1 MIHSDSRKL
10 ITPGT
15 IFIGFTLLVISLICF
30 TSAAMAAPP
39 TASPSP
45 AMAERIKVDGID
57 HFARMDTDVY
67 RGATPTLDGLRALA
81 RERVKTLVCLRTE
94 VPYPKMAQE
103 LGLRVEHL
111 PLSPFKT
118 PSRETIL
125 RFLEITT
132 DPSAKPVFFHCLQGE
147 DRTGVMAAVYRMQV
161 QGWSEEM
168 ALAEMKEFGF
178 GEQFVD
184 LKKTLAS
191 YREAGKKASAGLTD
205 KDVQASVEAGNR
217 LLAAEQFQQAVPH
230 FQLASQKNMDFI
242 EARLGLAQALSKTG
256 NAAQALSELRQAMI
270 RAGSQ
275 EERIRVARV
284 TIKILAESSARG
296 ELPSYAFDIAE
307 REWALLELVGQEDQ
321 ESLLRLGEV
330 FERGLYLSRALEAF
344 ERARIKG
351 GLPGKDIERHVER
364 IRTVHSYAPRS
375 ELGKRLGLMPQVN
388 RGEVAALLV
397 QELRVDRVRAL
408 HGSPTWRATI
418 DKPVAAPAVKD
429 IADSPQREDIK
440 RVLAMGIRGIEPF
453 PDQTFR
459 PGAVVSRA
467 EFVVI
472 LEDVL
477 TRATQDQTLATKL
490 LGRSSRF
497 NDIEA
502 GAWYQ
507 SAADLARGL
516 GLFESAVGE
525 VPKFKPLDPI
535 TGLETLQAFR
545 LLRKRLDTRS
555 RAIVVLVDALRDES
569 VYYPLDKG
577 KLPNLSRVIRERGVV
592 RFERCLAEL
601 PSVTLPNHTTV
612 FTGAYSSR
620 HKVPGNEWFDRNMDA
635 GKPLFQ
641 RTREYVKYGT
651 EDDPGL
657 GRSWSFGGLPIHDM
671 DLSPEVRTVYEAFK
685 EAEGKRGRKAL
696 TAVVFDPVR
705 RGADKVINPDL
716 LDALISLNVLPF
728 INQYALLDKSA
739 MKNAVEL
746 IKSDDPPELMGIWLS
761 GLDGWSHAH
770 GPGPMGGEQDRQ
782 AVYFKENIDP
792 LIGLLV
798 KSLEDRGLIDETVI
812 FIVAD
817 HGHADAG
824 GKEEYAID
832 AEKVYRLLAGGPYH
846 PPIDKEGRL
855 DKRATDFGVAVM
867 ANSNANAALISIR
880 TPGADWKAL
889 PTQADLEAVANII
902 IKEPYVSRIFFLKAS
917 VPGNEPSI
925 FMLTPG
931 EGAPVK
937 TLLYQESEQHIIVR
951 ALGLA
956 GSSRSGDL
964 LVEAKQPYYFAP
976 WGSIYRGQHGRG
988 ERMEDHVPLIIL
1000 NPPGGRHHIVNSIVE
1015 IVDISPTVAGTLGF
1029 LDFLPAD
1036 GKDLLDPPR
1045 IFISSHAEDQS
1056 VPAGQTVSI
1065 LGFVKDSVGIQR
1077 VEFRVGHEGTFNAA
1091 SGSSFWE
1098 AQIKL
1103 PPGRHAIF
1111 VRAIDETGLQ
1121 STVRFHL
1128 VAQ

>member
-1 MIHSDSRKL
+1 MMFSYSRKL
-10 ITPGT
+10 TKSGA
-15 IFIGFTLLVISLICF
+15 IFLGLTVSVLFLMSFRSVAL
-30 TSAAMAAPP
+30 AAAP
-39 TASPSP
+39 TASPLP

-67 RGATPTLDGLRALA
+67 RGATPTEDGLRALA
-81 RERVKTLVCLRTE
+81 REHVKTLVCLRSEIPYTE
-94 VPYPKMAQE
+94 TAQE
-103 LGLRVEHL
+103 LGLRVLHL
-111 PLSPFKT
+111 PLSPLET
-118 PSRETIL
+118 PNRESIL
-125 RFLEITT
+125 RFLDITT

-178 GEQFVD
+178 GEQFID

-191 YREAGKKASAGLTD
+191 YREAGTKATADLTD

-217 LLAAEQFQQAVPH
+217 LLAEEQFEKAIPH
-230 FQLASQKNMDFI
+230 FQAALQKNMDFT
-242 EARLGLAQALSKTG
+242 EARLGLAQALSRTR
-256 NAAQALSELRQAMI
+256 NAAQALSEIRQAMI

-275 EERIRVARV
+275 EERVRVARV
-284 TIKILAESSARG
+284 TIKILAETSARG
-296 ELPSYAFDIAE
+296 ELPSYGLDIAE
-307 REWALLELVGQEDQ
+307 REWALLELVGAEDQ

-364 IRTVHSYAPRS
+364 IRSVHSYAPRS
-375 ELGKRLGLMPQVN
+375 ELGKQLGLMPQVN

-397 QELRVDRVRAL
+397 QELRVDRLRAL
-408 HGSPTWRATI
+408 QGSPTWQPTI
-418 DKPVAAPAVKD
+418 DKPMTAPEVKD
-429 IADSPQREDIK
+429 TTNSREREDIK
-440 RVLAMGIRGIEPF
+440 RVLSMGIRGLEPF

-477 TRATQDQTLATKL
+477 TRATRDQTLSTQL
-490 LGRSSRF
+490 LGKSSRF
-497 NDIEA
+497 NDVEA

-516 GLFESAVGE
+516 GLFEPPAGE

-535 TGLETLQAFR
+535 TGVEALQAFR

-555 RAIVVLVDALRDES
+555 RAIVLLVDALRDES

-577 KLPNLSRVIRERGVV
+577 RLPNLSRIIQERGVV

-601 PSVTLPNHTTV
+601 PSVTLPNHTTI
-612 FTGAYSSR
+612 FTGTYASR
-620 HKVPGNEWFDRNMDA
+620 HRIPGNEWFDRNMDA
-635 GKPLFQ
+635 GVPLYQ
-641 RTREYVKYGT
+641 RSREYVKYGT

-685 EAEGKRGRKAL
+685 EAEDKRGRKAL

-761 GLDGWSHAH
+761 GLDGWCHAH
-770 GPGPMGGEQDRQ
+770 GPGPAGVEEDRQ
-782 AVYFKENIDP
+782 ASYVVENIDP

-798 KSLEDRGLIDETVI
+798 KALEDRGLIDETVI

-832 AEKVYRLLAGGPYH
+832 AEKVYRLLAGSPYR
-846 PPIDKEGRL
+846 PPIDKEGHL
-855 DKRATDFGVAVM
+855 DRHATDFGVAVM

-880 TPGADWKAL
+880 TPGADWKSL
-889 PTQADLEAVANII
+889 PTQADLEAVANVI
-902 IKEPYVSRIFFLKAS
+902 IKEPYVSRIFFLKPK
-917 VPGNEPSI
+917 VQGNEPGI

-931 EGAPVK
+931 EGAPTK
-937 TLLYQESEQHIIVR
+937 TLLNQESEQHIIVR

-964 LVEAKQPYYFAP
+964 LVEAKSPYYFAP

-988 ERMEDHVPLIIL
+988 ERMEDHVPLIIV
-1000 NPPGGRHHIVNSIVE
+1000 NPPGGRHHIVKATVE
-1015 IVDISPTVAGTLGF
+1015 IVDIGPTVAGTLGF
-1029 LDFLPAD
+1029 MDFLPSD

-1077 VEFRVGHEGTFNAA
+1077 VEFRVGDEGAFNAA
-1091 SGSSFWE
+1091 SGGSFWE

-1128 VAQ
+1128 VAK

>member
-1 MIHSDSRKL
+1 MHSDSRKL
-10 ITPGT
+10 TTSGAMVV
-15 IFIGFTLLVISLICF
+15 GFTLLVLFLICF
-30 TSAAMAAPP
+30 PMVALAAPR
-39 TASPSP
+39 ASPSS

-57 HFARMDTDVY
+57 HLARIDTDVY
-67 RGATPTLDGLRALA
+67 RGATPTAVGLRALA
-81 RERVKTLVCLRTE
+81 RERVKTLVCLRSE
-94 VPYPKMAQE
+94 VPYSKAAQE
-103 LGLRVEHL
+103 LGLKVEHL

-118 PSRETIL
+118 QSRETIL
-125 RFLEITT
+125 RFLDITT

-147 DRTGVMAAVYRMQV
+147 DRTGVMAAIYRMQV
-161 QGWSEEM
+161 QGWSEDM

-178 GEQFVD
+178 GQQFID
-184 LKKTLAS
+184 LKETLAS
-191 YREAGKKASAGLTD
+191 YRKAGKQASTDPTD
-205 KDVQASVEAGNR
+205 KDVQTAVEAGKR
-217 LLAAEQFQQAVPH
+217 LLAAEQFQQAVSQ
-230 FQLASQKNMDFI
+230 FQSASQKNADFV
-242 EARLGLAQALSKTG
+242 EARLGLAQALSRTG
-256 NAAQALSELRQAMI
+256 NATQALSELRQAMI

-284 TIKILAESSARG
+284 TIKILAESGARG
-296 ELPSYAFDIAE
+296 KLPSYAFDIAE
-307 REWALLELVGQEDQ
+307 REWALLGLVGQEDQ
-321 ESLLRLGEV
+321 ESLLKLGEF

-351 GLPGKDIERHVER
+351 GLPDKDMERRVER
-364 IRTVHSYAPRS
+364 IRTVHSYVPRS

-397 QELRVDRVRAL
+397 QELRIDRVRPL

-418 DKPVAAPAVKD
+418 DKPTAAPAVKD
-429 IADSPQREDIK
+429 IADSREREDIN
-440 RVLAMGIRGIEPF
+440 RVLGMGIRGLEPF

-459 PGAVVSRA
+459 PDAAVSRA

-477 TRATQDQTLATKL
+477 TRATQDQTLATQL
-490 LGRSSRF
+490 LGRASHF

-516 GLFESAVGE
+516 GLFEPAAGE
-525 VPKFKPLDPI
+525 APKFKAGNPI

-577 KLPNLSRVIRERGVV
+577 KLPNLGRVIRERGLV

-601 PSVTLPNHTTV
+601 PSVTLPNHTTI
-612 FTGAYSSR
+612 FTGAYASR
-620 HKVPGNEWFDRNMDA
+620 HRVPGNEWFDRNMDA

-651 EDDPGL
+651 ENDPGL

-685 EAEGKRGRKAL
+685 EAEAKRGRKAL

-728 INQYALLDKSA
+728 VNQYVLLDKSA
-739 MKNAVEL
+739 MKKAVEL

-761 GLDGWSHAH
+761 GLDGWCHAH
-770 GPGPMGGEQDRQ
+770 GPGPMGGEKDRQ

-798 KSLEDRGLIDETVI
+798 KALEDRGLIDETVI

-832 AEKVYRLLAGGPYH
+832 AEKVYRLLAGSPYR

-855 DKRATDFGVAVM
+855 DKHATDFGVAVM

-880 TPGADWKAL
+880 TPGANWKSL

-902 IKEPYVSRIFFLKAS
+902 IKEPYVSRIFFLKPS
-917 VPGNEPSI
+917 VPGSEPSI

-931 EGAPVK
+931 EGAPTK

-1000 NPPGGRHHIVNSIVE
+1000 NPPGGRNHTVNSIVE

-1077 VEFRVGHEGTFNAA
+1077 VEFRVGNEGTFNGA
-1091 SGSSFWE
+1091 SGAAFWE
-1098 AQIKL
+1098 AQVKL
-1103 PPGRHAIF
+1103 SPGRHAIF
-1111 VRAIDETGLQ
+1111 IRAVDETGLQ

-1128 VAQ
+1128 VAK